1 MKYGRPELGER
12 LAADY
17 VLGLMPPR
25 ARRRFERAMA
35 HDATLAATTAL
46 WSERLGPLDE
56 TTAGETPPA
65 RVWRAIEQR
74 IAVLA
79 PSPVAAAPPR
89 SFRFSW
95 RGLALSAAAVCA
107 AIAIYV
113 AVDPAPLQHDIMALA
128 GRVGMASWDAT
139 AKPPMP
145 DIELSTMRLGVSER
159 ERPRWLRA
167 TLLATNDALPI
178 TDELSRPAR

>member
-1 MKYGRPELGER
+1 MKYERPELGER

-17 VLGLMPPR
+17 VLGLMPPL

-46 WSERLGPLDE
+46 WSERLGALDE

-74 IAVLA
+74 IAALA
-79 PSPVAAAPPR
+79 PSPVAAARPR
-89 SFRFSW
+89 SFRFAW
-95 RGLALSAAAVCA
+95 RGFAVSAAVACA

-113 AVDPAPLQHDIMALA
+113 AVNPAPLQHDIIALA
-128 GRVGMASWDAT
+128 SRVGMAGWDGT

-145 DIELSTMRLGVSER
+145 DIGLSTMRLGVSER

-167 TLLATNDALPI
+167 ALLATNDALPI
-178 TDELSRPAR
+178 ANELSRPPR